1 MKETFDW
8 KYSCVSNFYLFSI
21 LSVQDWYEQKF
32 WIKNYRNCA
41 HWSPIRGLENLVKNL
56 VHFNLQD
63 WHLDE
68 VLFCSNCTQWL
79 WWWLTMNMEFLLIGR
94 HKNALKTMQLDKTV
108 NKITRLFHGH
118 LERTAYK
125 LRATKIKHSH
135 WSTGHS
141 TQLWLAEKRQT
152 NL

>member
-32 WIKNYRNCA
+32 WIKNNPNCA
-41 HWSPIRGLENLVKNL
+41 HWSPIRGLEKNLVKNL

-68 VLFCSNCTQWL
+68 VLFCSNCIQWL
-79 WWWLTMNMEFLLIGR
+79 WWWPTMSMETPSIGR
-94 HKNALKTMQLDKTV
+94 HKNEFIFSEKELSTWM
-108 NKITRLFHGH
+108 H
-118 LERTAYK
+118 LTQSHKARNARSGNTWK
-125 LRATKIKHSH
+125 LSLIFINQWMK
-135 WSTGHS
+135 
-141 TQLWLAEKRQT
+141 
-152 NL
+152 